1 VPVTMEKI
9 LIIDDDDGLIH
20 FLSRFFTRKGHK
32 VRCCRE
38 GLAALELLPVE
49 AFDLILLDYKMP
61 GINGL
66 ETLRQIKQMQVKT
79 PVIIMTAYGTTET
92 VIEAMKFGAYDYLL
106 KPFDRKRL
114 SKIIFDAMAFNRQM
128 KEVVSFPQPSDVSS
142 AETPKYALR
151 IIGNS
156 PGMQT
161 VYKLIGQVA
170 EKNVSVLITGESG
183 TGKELVARA
192 IFHHSLRKDGPFMAI
207 NCAAIPDALFESE
220 LFGYERGAFTGADH
234 THLGKVERCRGGTL
248 FLDEIGD
255 MSPSTQAKILRFIQE
270 GEFERLGASETL
282 KSDVRIIAAT
292 NNHLPTEV
300 EKGSFREDL
309 YWRLKII
316 TIDIPALRSRAEDIP
331 DLVEYFINRFSEE
344 YDKQVRHVSDGAMK
358 RLAHYPWP
366 GNVRELEN
374 CLRRAVLLCSGD
386 VIIEEHLVLMTP
398 ETDASRYGPVR
409 DNRMVKFKEKLEEL
423 IPEMLRISKPNT
435 HANIIELVEETL
447 IRKALEVCANSQVKA
462 ANLLG
467 ISRNTLR
474 SRMKKFDG
482 EKDWPSTVPDGS
494 AKK

>member
-1 VPVTMEKI
+1 MEKI

-192 IFHHSLRKDGPFMAI
+192 IFHHSPAQGRSLHGHQLRRHTGCPLRK
-207 NCAAIPDALFESE
+207 
-220 LFGYERGAFTGADH
+220 RAFR
-234 THLGKVERCRGGTL
+234 V
-248 FLDEIGD
+248 
-255 MSPSTQAKILRFIQE
+255 
-270 GEFERLGASETL
+270 
-282 KSDVRIIAAT
+282 
-292 NNHLPTEV
+292 
-300 EKGSFREDL
+300 
-309 YWRLKII
+309 
-316 TIDIPALRSRAEDIP
+316 
-331 DLVEYFINRFSEE
+331 
-344 YDKQVRHVSDGAMK
+344 
-358 RLAHYPWP
+358 
-366 GNVRELEN
+366 
-374 CLRRAVLLCSGD
+374 
-386 VIIEEHLVLMTP
+386 
-398 ETDASRYGPVR
+398 
-409 DNRMVKFKEKLEEL
+409 
-423 IPEMLRISKPNT
+423 
-435 HANIIELVEETL
+435 
-447 IRKALEVCANSQVKA
+447 
-462 ANLLG
+462 
-467 ISRNTLR
+467 
-474 SRMKKFDG
+474 
-482 EKDWPSTVPDGS
+482 
-494 AKK
+494 